1 MTEDAT
7 TPGRAE
13 THSPASFNPARTLV
27 LGFVGAI
34 LAGTVL
40 LSLPAAAQD
49 GRPVSILDAFFTAT
63 SAVCVTGLTVV
74 DTASTWSP
82 FGQTVIALLIQGGG
96 LGIMTGSLLV
106 AALLGKRITIRDR
119 LVVQQALGEAG
130 TGDVAR
136 LFRGVAVTVLGIEAV
151 GMVLLFLRWLADK
164 PPDQAAYMAFFHSI
178 SAFNNAGFDLTGSSF
193 AMYAG
198 DPMVNLVVAGL
209 VLAGSLGFLV
219 LGDVGRWLA
228 GLPADLDPAQRP
240 DIRMFSVQSRLVF
253 LVNGLLVVLCWL
265 VVTALEWSNPATLGG
280 LSLRSK
286 VLAPLFH
293 AATVR
298 TAGFFTVDPAAMR
311 SGSVL
316 VTMLMMFI
324 GGAPA
329 STAGGIKTTT
339 LGVLLATAAAIFAGR
354 EDVNLLQRRIAREV
368 VNRALAVALLQS
380 ALVMATSFLLMISE
394 DAPFVEALFEAVSA
408 AGTVGLTLGLT
419 PRLTVAGKLVVA
431 ATMFIGRLGPVTL
444 IYALARRQQRKIG
457 VRYSEA
463 KIMVG

>member
-1 MTEDAT
+1 MAEDSTA
-7 TPGRAE
+7 PGRAE
-13 THSPASFNPARTLV
+13 IHSPASFNPARTLV

-49 GRPVSILDAFFTAT
+49 GRPVSILDALFTAT

-82 FGQTVIALLIQGGG
+82 FGQLVIALLIQGGG

-119 LVVQQALGEAG
+119 LVVQQALGESG

-151 GMVLLFLRWLADK
+151 GMILLFFRGLADM
-164 PPDQAAYMAFFHSI
+164 PPARAAYMAFFHSI
-178 SAFNNAGFDLTGSSF
+178 SAFNNAGFDLTGSSL
-193 AMYAG
+193 AMYSG

-219 LGDVGRWLA
+219 LGDMGRWLA
-228 GLPADLDPAQRP
+228 SLPGDLDPAQRP
-240 DIRMFSVQSRLVF
+240 DIRMVSIQTRLV
-253 LVNGLLVVLCWL
+253 LLVTGLVMALTWL
-265 VVTALEWSNPATLGG
+265 AVTALEWSNPATLGA

-286 VLAPLFH
+286 VLAPVFH
-293 AATVR
+293 AVAGR

-311 SGSVL
+311 SGSLL
-316 VTMLMMFI
+316 VTMLAMFI

-368 VNRALAVALLQS
+368 VMRALAVVLLLS
-380 ALVMATSFLLMISE
+380 GLVLATSFLLMVSE
-394 DAPFVEALFEAVSA
+394 DARFLEALFEAVSA
-408 AGTVGLTLGLT
+408 ASTTGLTLGLT
-419 PRLTVAGKLVVA
+419 PQLSVLGKLAVA
-431 ATMFIGRLGPVTL
+431 VTMFVGRLGPVTL